1 MAKTKAKAAAKPAKI
16 AAASKRRSK
25 GEIFSTI
32 AEHVG
37 VTRKQV
43 SHVFDIMGSMIGA
56 DLAKGAGEFAVP
68 GMMRIK
74 VIKKPATKATTKP
87 NPFKPGEM
95 MTVKAKPARN
105 IIKIRPLKGLKEMV

>member
-1 MAKTKAKAAAKPAKI
+1 MAKTKAKAAPKAPRI
-16 AAASKRRSK
+16 TAAQKRRSK

-43 SHVFDIMGSMIGA
+43 AQVFDVMGSLIGA
-56 DLAKGAGEFAVP
+56 DLAKGSGEFAVP
-68 GMMRIK
+68 GLMRIK
-74 VIKKPATKATTKP
+74 TIKKPATKATTKA

-95 MTVKAKPARN
+95 MTVKAKPARTL
-105 IIKIRPLKGLKEMV
+105 IKIRPLKGLKEMV